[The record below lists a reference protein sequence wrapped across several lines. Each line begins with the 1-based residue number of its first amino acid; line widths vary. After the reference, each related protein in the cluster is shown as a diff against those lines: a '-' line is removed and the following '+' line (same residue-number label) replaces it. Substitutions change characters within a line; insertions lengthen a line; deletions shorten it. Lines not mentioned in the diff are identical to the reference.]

1 MKTIAVYNNKGGVG
15 KTTTVINLAYIL
27 AETKGK
33 KILVIDFDGQ
43 QNSSRFFVENINE
56 VGIEKSLLEENTSPL
71 SAFSKT
77 RYKNIDVVISTIKM
91 NDISQ
96 DFEKLSKEIQDN
108 NLNKI
113 KNTFNTYDY
122 ILFDLPPALNY
133 MTKSILSISDGVIVP
148 VELGTFAIQ
157 GISKVTDTINEVG
170 TTFIGCFISKFDKN
184 NKSDY
189 ALKDMM
195 SNTLGNKMFN
205 TYIPYSNIIRNS
217 INYKITAY
225 EYMNWLN
232 PVKKFVELA
241 NEIIERVN

>member
-1 MKTIAVYNNKGGVG
+1 MKTIAIYNNKGGVG

-27 AETKGK
+27 AETKDK

-43 QNSSRFFVENINE
+43 QNTSRFFVENVTE
-56 VGIEKSLLEENTSPL
+56 FGIEKSLLEENISPS

-77 RYKNIDVVISTIKM
+77 RYKNIDVVISTLKM

-96 DFEKLSKEIQDN
+96 DFEKLSKEMQYN

-113 KNTFNTYDY
+113 KNTFDSYDY
-122 ILFDLPPALNY
+122 ILFDLPPSLNY

-170 TTFIGCFISKFDKN
+170 TTFIGCFVSKFDTN

-195 SNTLGNKMFN
+195 SSTLGNKMFN

-225 EYMNWLN
+225 EYMHWLN
-232 PVKKFVELA
+232 PVKKFINLA
-241 NEIIERVN
+241 DEIIERVN